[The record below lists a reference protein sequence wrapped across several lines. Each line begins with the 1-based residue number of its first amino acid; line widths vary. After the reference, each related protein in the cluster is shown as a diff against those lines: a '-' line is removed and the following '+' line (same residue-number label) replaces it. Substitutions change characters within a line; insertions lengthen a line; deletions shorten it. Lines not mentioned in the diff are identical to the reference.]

1 MTRGSLAPTT
11 TYDPAAGVFDE
22 AFAADGTPRPAYVD
36 LLAAL
41 NRMDL
46 AALAADLEEDIAAR
60 DVSFRAD
67 GAEPE
72 PFRLDPVPRLF
83 GAEDWELLAR
93 GLRQR
98 VRALDHFVADVYGER
113 AIVDAGVVPARAL
126 DSCDHLEPR
135 LGELPAPAV
144 RIAIAGL
151 DVVRDA
157 QGEFRVLED
166 NVRTPS
172 GLAYML
178 AARAALG
185 RRFPDQLIEQA
196 VPVDD
201 TVAMLRRALIAAA
214 PEGVDEPSIVV
225 LSDGPANSAFWEHRR
240 LARELGLP
248 GVVLDD
254 LSVRSGRLHAR
265 CDGSER
271 PVDVV
276 YRRTDEDRLTDENG
290 RLMSVGAALDEPLHT
305 GRLAVV
311 NGFGTG
317 VADDKLIHAYAEDMV
332 RFYLDEDPLLR
343 SVRTYDLGAPEM
355 LEMALDRI
363 EELVIKPRSG
373 HGGRGVVVAPHAR
386 AQDVREAADAI
397 RSDPGS
403 FVAQELVMLSRH
415 PTVVDGRLE
424 PRHVDLRPFVFLTP
438 EDTEVAAG
446 GLTRVA
452 LERDALVVNSS
463 QRGGA
468 KDTWVLR

>member
-1 MTRGSLAPTT
+1 VTRGSLAPTT

-22 AFAADGTPRPAYVD
+22 AFSADATPRPAYVD

-41 NRMDL
+41 AGMDL
-46 AALAADLEEDIAAR
+46 AALAAALDEHVAAR
-60 DVSFRAD
+60 EVNFRAD

-83 GAEDWELLAR
+83 EGEEWAGLAR

-98 VRALDHFVADVYGER
+98 VRALDSFVADVYGER
-113 AIVDAGVVPARAL
+113 AIVEAGVVPARAL

-135 LGELPAPAV
+135 LGELPAPPV

-151 DVVRDA
+151 DIVRDTK
-157 QGEFRVLED
+157 GEFRVLED

-172 GLAYML
+172 GIAYLL
-178 AARAALG
+178 AAREALE
-185 RRFPDQLIEQA
+185 RRFSDQLAEQA
-196 VPVDD
+196 VPLDD
-201 TVAMLRRALIAAA
+201 IVAMLRRALIAAA
-214 PEGVDEPSIVV
+214 PEGVDEPSMVV
-225 LSDGPANSAFWEHRR
+225 LSDGPANSAFYEHRR

-248 GVVLDD
+248 GVVLGD

-276 YRRTDEDRLTDENG
+276 YRRTDEDRLTDERG
-290 RLMSVGAALDEPLHT
+290 RLTTVGAALYEPLHT

-343 SVRTYDLGAPEM
+343 SVRTYDLGDHEM

-363 EELVIKPRSG
+363 DELVIKPRSG
-373 HGGRGVVVAPHAR
+373 HGGRGVIVAPHAR
-386 AQDVREAADAI
+386 AQDIRDTADEI
-397 RSDPGS
+397 RADPGS

-438 EDTEVAAG
+438 EDTEVAPG